1 MADSGI
7 KRHLKAIFSADVKGY
22 SRLMGDDD
30 ESTVSTITKYRKIIS
45 DLIDKHEGRVVD
57 SPGDNILAEFGST
70 LNALNSAIEIQQRLQ
85 TENGKLPDDRRMDF
99 RIGINLGDIIHKD
112 DRIYGDGVNVAA
124 RIESL
129 ADPGGICISRGV
141 YDQVK
146 KKVRQGFEYLG
157 EHAVKNIAEPVRIY
171 RVLLAK
177 EDEGR
182 VIGEPAVRSTK
193 MGKPATVA
201 AAMILVASILLL
213 WMYYPRPTDER
224 LASEAQTA
232 TPLSEKASIAVLP
245 FDNMSDDPQ
254 QEYFSDGI
262 SEDIITDL
270 SKISGLIVIARNSSF
285 TYKGKSVN
293 AQQIGQELRVR
304 YLLEGSVRKAGGQ
317 VRINAQLIDAS
328 SGHHLWADRYDSDM
342 SDIFAL
348 QDKITRKIISALA
361 LKLTANEEKAVAD
374 KGTDNLQAYD
384 AFLKGWQGY
393 RLLTKAG
400 FAEAKIHLEKAVE
413 IDPEFARAY
422 AALAVLYW
430 KALKLAAPEL
440 RQGLGVTNR
449 QELIAVIGKP
459 KLLLKKAMNKPTALA
474 HGLMSQFY
482 LLRYQHDEALAEIER
497 AVAMDPNDPELYAWM
512 SEILWLMGK
521 DIEAI
526 ESAKMGLQLDPNNPA
541 TYLRQLGKSYLP
553 DGNLEKSM
561 QALERAMRLNPEL
574 SGSVALSQSIIYGI
588 QGKIEEART
597 AYEIFLKSRMSPV
610 RNLNDILL
618 YFPFVDPKKLECIAD
633 ALVKAGAPGKPTDYY
648 KIVKENRINGQAVK
662 TLLFGRKITGTA
674 MSTGKQLRWE
684 WATNGEFKFL
694 MGSFQDIGKSWVEGD
709 VFFIQFEKLIGGL
722 PYGTTI
728 YRNPDGSVEEK
739 NQYFMVSDIGSI
751 TTFSPAE

>member
-70 LNALNSAIEIQQRLQ
+70 LNAVNSAIEIQHHLK
-85 TENGKLPDDRRMDF
+85 TENGKQPDSRRMDF
-99 RIGINLGDIIHKD
+99 RIGINLGDIIHKR

-201 AAMILVASILLL
+201 VSMLLVASILLL

-285 TYKGKSVN
+285 TYKGKSLN
-293 AQQIGQELRVR
+293 AQQIGQDLRVR

-317 VRINAQLIDAS
+317 VRINAQLIDAT
-328 SGHHLWADRYDSDM
+328 SGHHLWAERYDGDM

-361 LKLTANEEKAVAD
+361 LKLTSSEQKAIID
-374 KGTDNLQAYD
+374 KGTDNIQAYD
-384 AFLKGWQGY
+384 EFLKGWQGY

-400 FAEAKIHLEKAVE
+400 FAEAKTHLEKAVE
-413 IDPEFARAY
+413 LDPDFARAY

-430 KALKLAAPEL
+430 KAVKLAAPEL

-449 QELIAVIGKP
+449 QELVAVKAKP
-459 KLLLKKAMNKPTALA
+459 QLLLKKGMKKPTALA

-497 AVAMDPNDPELYAWM
+497 AVAMDPNDPDLYAWM
-512 SEILWLMGK
+512 SEILWLIGK
-521 DIEAI
+521 DSEAI

-541 TYLRQLGKSYLP
+541 MYLRQLGKSYLP

-751 TTFSPAE
+751 TTFSAAE